1 MSLHET
7 VVTLEELQGLNLA
20 AILSEVEENSY
31 HYIESALAAQRES
44 TPARLLAAACSMH
57 FTPRD
62 AKVPFKPKFI
72 FEDRRGLIAS
82 DFSEESLTALKDF
95 CPEVENHELRA
106 RLADIAWI
114 TKSGNIE
121 HAYIA
126 IEAYLESAKQLA
138 DESDSWVLP
147 YERIERALRLSC
159 MFRRDNQRPELFD
172 KVSQFLLEQYE
183 AHKESDRCFY
193 AKSLLTLCLE
203 FGIKEDNWI
212 YEQALVLARLLFE
225 RGDYDSSINANQIA
239 LDAAISMRNK
249 EKQIATW
256 QSISECHVKA
266 AEDYQQGMIA
276 AGRLLKAIDALAKVP
291 GTKEKRLAL
300 YEEMREQ
307 QIESLHELDLI
318 VTDEQ
323 DISQLVNTAIA
334 KVQSVDLFDALFR
347 LGTITRPSNIE
358 RLRQHA
364 VEQMQTSISWIFGTT
379 HLDHE
384 GMTTAVIPAGL
395 GIKDDENGLR
405 CWSIMMRNIG
415 IEHQLVVEGQIM
427 PALNEVTTK
436 YVVVKE
442 AIEQICSNHPFIPD
456 GHEEYFVKGLL
467 AGFNRDFMT
476 ACHLLVPQ
484 IENSLR
490 YLARQKGEE
499 PSTLHGD
506 GSQERNGIKAL
517 LGHQAIIDTLGS
529 DLTTNLQVVLLDKLY
544 GDLRNQLSHG
554 YVPASTYWGT
564 APKFL
569 WWLVLHIVMIPYAR
583 QWKEHYKQEIR
594 S

>member
-172 KVSQFLLEQYE
+172 KISQFLLEQYE

-318 VTDEQ
+318 VTDGQ

>member
-82 DFSEESLTALKDF
+82 DFSEESLTAPKDF

-318 VTDEQ
+318 VTDGQ